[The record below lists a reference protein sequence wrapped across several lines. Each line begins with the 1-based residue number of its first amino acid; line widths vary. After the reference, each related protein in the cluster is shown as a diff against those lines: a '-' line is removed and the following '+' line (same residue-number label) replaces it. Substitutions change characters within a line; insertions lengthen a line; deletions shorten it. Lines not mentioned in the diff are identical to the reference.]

1 MLDRYFII
9 ISCRFYKRLRLED
22 HYFIITSRRLSNIL
36 PSATVGS
43 SSFCRT
49 LKKACHVNRRLFE
62 LLSDAEKGLV
72 SSHMNR
78 SFF

>member
-9 ISCRFYKRLRLED
+9 ISCRFDKLLRLED
-22 HYFIITSRRLSNIL
+22 HHVIITSSRFSNIL
-36 PSATVGS
+36 PCAATVGS

-62 LLSDAEKGLV
+62 LLSDAEKGL
-72 SSHMNR
+72 SR
-78 SFF
+78 